1 MSEFVIKGRHDGLSV
16 EDAIAFSRQFA
27 MPAEG
32 RERLERDI
40 EAAQKLPPVS
50 RAQRIA
56 RLVFLRDS
64 SAADAEWALS
74 LGGMSGPQI
83 DGILAGLRTA
93 VEKQDYFSVVS
104 DPAIKAEA
112 GRRRF
117 ALQELLKS
125 IIAASAVVDTSPEA

>member
-1 MSEFVIKGRHDGLSV
+1 
-16 EDAIAFSRQFA
+16 

-50 RAQRIA
+50 RAQRIE

-74 LGGMSGPQI
+74 LGGMSGSQI

-125 IIAASAVVDTSPEA
+125 IIAASAVVDASPEA